1 MAVSEFLVKGRALIG
16 ERLDEAPVTISVR
29 DGIIHR
35 IEPISGSADMIPWIC
50 PAFFNAHTH
59 LGDSIAMD
67 VPAGGSLDELVRP
80 PTASSTGSSVH
91 QPMRIS

>member
-35 IEPISGSADMIPWIC
+35 VEPMSGSADMIPWIC

-59 LGDSIAMD
+59 LGDILY
-67 VPAGGSLDELVRP
+67 AGGGQLIYRKGIRKKAEG
-80 PTASSTGSSVH
+80 TKI
-91 QPMRIS
+91 Q